1 MYGTLVFV
9 KLLRFPA
16 KRQSVL
22 QKVFICI
29 KYYPIRKKYY
39 MIRRPKS
46 EMRGIKL
53 LHNNIQVRTVK
64 YTYQYVLEN
73 GTQQLNYLSYSS
85 EKS

>member
-1 MYGTLVFV
+1 MYGTFVFV
-9 KLLRFPA
+9 KLLRFLA

-22 QKVFICI
+22 QKVFIRI
-29 KYYPIRKKYY
+29 KYPIYKKYY

-46 EMRGIKL
+46 EMRGITL
-53 LHNNIQVRTVK
+53 LHNNIQVRTAK

-73 GTQQLNYLSYSS
+73 GTQQVNYLSYSL

>member
-1 MYGTLVFV
+1 
-9 KLLRFPA
+9 
-16 KRQSVL
+16 
-22 QKVFICI
+22 
-29 KYYPIRKKYY
+29 

-53 LHNNIQVRTVK
+53 LHNNIQVRTAK

-85 EKS
+85 EKSWLFLIS

>member
-1 MYGTLVFV
+1 
-9 KLLRFPA
+9 
-16 KRQSVL
+16 
-22 QKVFICI
+22 
-29 KYYPIRKKYY
+29 

-53 LHNNIQVRTVK
+53 LHNNFQVRIAKCTV
-64 YTYQYVLEN
+64 QYVLEN